1 VDGPRR
7 VPGQPCA
14 NFSVFV
20 RRMIINNFM
29 DDLASGSVPFDAIEE
44 LDELLIPVAVHVLS
58 HYGSTADVLRRVQG
72 G

>member
-1 VDGPRR
+1 
-7 VPGQPCA
+7 
-14 NFSVFV
+14 
-20 RRMIINNFM
+20 MIINNFM